1 MAQGSCNMPDITNT
15 VADPELSIQTAKL
28 VSLTKLSYEV
38 STWTMQMY
46 SPSPEQQLLIPA
58 FSL

>member
-15 VADPELSIQTAKL
+15 VADPELSIQTAKV

-38 STWTMQMY
+38 ST
-46 SPSPEQQLLIPA
+46 
-58 FSL
+58 